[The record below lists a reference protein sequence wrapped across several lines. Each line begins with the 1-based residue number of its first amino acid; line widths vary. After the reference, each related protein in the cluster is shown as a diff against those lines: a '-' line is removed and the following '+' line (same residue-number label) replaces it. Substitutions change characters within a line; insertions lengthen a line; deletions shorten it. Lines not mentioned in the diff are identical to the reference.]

1 MYKDLSDSEMLILNL
16 LWESKRKLSAAE
28 IMEHFQ
34 ERKWKMTTVST
45 FLSRMIDKK
54 SDSVRAKRQKISLLS
69 YSDAKGIE
77 KKKGLGFCIEKLFF
91 GKRFHFSF
99 G

>member
-54 SDSVRAKRQKISLLS
+54 
-69 YSDAKGIE
+69 
-77 KKKGLGFCIEKLFF
+77 
-91 GKRFHFSF
+91 
-99 G
+99 